1 MCYGCSPKKERKKK
15 KRKKKAI
22 LGFLL
27 WYSWVK
33 DPMLSAAAWV
43 ASEAWVRSLA
53 QEPPYTADA
62 AEREKKKV
70 C

>member
-1 MCYGCSPKKERKKK
+1 
-15 KRKKKAI
+15 
-22 LGFLL
+22 
-27 WYSWVK
+27 
-33 DPMLSAAAWV
+33 MLSAAAWV

-53 QEPPYTADA
+53 QEPPYTAGA